1 MFFISSSY
9 DEWRSFCFGGKAYKH
24 VEISPWLDTLST
36 TVVYVILFYPLK
48 KNMKKFKKIMPY
60 VVVVALGLGMFYGMA
75 HAQFGLNPG
84 TQWLQGLGTESA
96 GPNLISVIK
105 TFLNW
110 VLGLLSL
117 IALVVLLYGGF
128 NMVTAAGDEAK
139 YKKGFKILQQAA
151 VGLAIIGLSWII
163 VSFIFLIIGA
173 GQSNSTSQL
182 NG

>member
-1 MFFISSSY
+1 
-9 DEWRSFCFGGKAYKH
+9 
-24 VEISPWLDTLST
+24 
-36 TVVYVILFYPLK
+36 
-48 KNMKKFKKIMPY
+48 
-60 VVVVALGLGMFYGMA
+60 
-75 HAQFGLNPG
+75 
-84 TQWLQGLGTESA
+84 LGTESA